1 MAHLPSPAEV
11 LAECKTQR
19 LALRIMAQLYSN
31 LKARTAFMQ
40 VHEAVA
46 YLDRLIQHLEHHQ

>member
-1 MAHLPSPAEV
+1 MAHLPNPAEV
-11 LAECKTQR
+11 LADCKAQR
-19 LALRIMAQLYSN
+19 QALRVMAQLYSN
-31 LKARTAFMQ
+31 FKARAAFMQ